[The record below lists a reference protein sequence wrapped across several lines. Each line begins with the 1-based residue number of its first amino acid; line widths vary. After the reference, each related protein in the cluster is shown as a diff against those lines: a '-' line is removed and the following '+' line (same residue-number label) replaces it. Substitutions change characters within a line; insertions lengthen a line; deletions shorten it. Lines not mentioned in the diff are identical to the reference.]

1 MEPATN
7 TLINE
12 SEQYVRSLFNSKQAK
27 NLIYHNLNHT
37 REVVQH
43 CEHMADIY
51 GVEGEDEVILLVAA
65 WFHDT
70 GYLKGPAKGH
80 EEESKKIVRE
90 FLDELGTEET
100 FIERVEQCIEAT
112 KFPQHPKNTIEE
124 IICDADLYHVGTED
138 FYERSLLLREEL
150 NQGKKHDTI
159 GKKEWRL
166 SNINFLRAHHFF
178 TMHAKEFLDP
188 VKQKNLE
195 HLEIK
200 AGIRPDSLKETN
212 DDLPKK
218 DQSEKEKNK
227 KHSKEKEESE
237 REGFFT
243 EDPMKENSK
252 NENVAISSVN
262 TSASETFQSNDL
274 KNNDQQRRKE
284 DEPAKED
291 EILEAEDIRRVM
303 EEERL
308 KNPVPS
314 LVEEEPVE
322 KKKKKKKDDALSIQQ
337 AKEKKTERGVVAMF
351 RIMSENHVNLSQMA
365 DSKANIMISINT
377 IVVSILV
384 SVLLGKLQFYPQYII
399 PTIMLMSV
407 CLGAIVFAILATR
420 PNITEGKF
428 TEQDIRDK
436 KINLLFFGNFYN
448 MDLESYDWAMKEMMQ
463 DKEYL
468 YGSMIKDIYF
478 LGVVLAR
485 KYKLLRISYN
495 IFMFGIVASIVAFG
509 IAMFIS
515 N

>member
-37 REVVQH
+37 KEVVQH

-80 EEESKKIVRE
+80 EEESKKIARE
-90 FLDELGTEET
+90 FLDELGTEGT
-100 FIERVEQCIEAT
+100 FIDRVEQCIDAT
-112 KFPQHPKNTIEE
+112 KFPQQPKNTIEE

-138 FYERSLLLREEL
+138 FYERSLLLRDEL
-150 NQGKKHDTI
+150 NHGKKNDTI

-166 SNINFLRAHHFF
+166 SNINFLKAHHFF

-195 HLEIK
+195 QLEVK
-200 AGIRPDSLKETN
+200 AGLRADNSPENMEAPVKKE
-212 DDLPKK
+212 LP
-218 DQSEKEKNK
+218 EKEKNK
-227 KHSKEKEESE
+227 KQSKEKEGDEKE
-237 REGFFT
+237 RNAKEKKEEIEKEVREGKEEKENIIT
-243 EDPMKENSK
+243 DDAMKENST
-252 NENVAISSVN
+252 NENAGL
-262 TSASETFQSNDL
+262 F
-274 KNNDQQRRKE
+274 
-284 DEPAKED
+284 AKDD

-308 KNPVPS
+308 KNPVPP
-314 LVEEEPVE
+314 LVPEVPVE
-322 KKKKKKKDDALSIQQ
+322 KKKKKKKDDALSLQQ

-399 PTIMLMSV
+399 PTIMLMTV

-495 IFMFGIVASIVAFG
+495 IFMFGIVASIVGFG

-515 N
+515 G

>member
-37 REVVQH
+37 KEVVQH

-51 GVEGEDEVILLVAA
+51 GVEGEDEVILIVAA

-90 FLDELGTEET
+90 FLDELGTEES
-100 FIERVEQCIEAT
+100 FIERVEGCIDAT
-112 KFPQHPKNTIEE
+112 KFPQQPKNTIEE

-138 FYERSLLLREEL
+138 FYERSLLLRDEL
-150 NQGKKHDTI
+150 NQGKKNDTI

-166 SNINFLRAHHFF
+166 SNISFLKAHHFF

-195 HLEIK
+195 QLEIK
-200 AGIRPDSLKETN
+200 AGIRQPEISKENNEEMLKKE
-212 DDLPKK
+212 
-218 DQSEKEKNK
+218 QSEKEKNK
-227 KHSKEKEESE
+227 KQSKEKEESE
-237 REGFFT
+237 REKFFT
-243 EDPMKENSK
+243 EDLMKENKKTDNAQPQEKGSQLQ
-252 NENVAISSVN
+252 NVH
-262 TSASETFQSNDL
+262 T
-274 KNNDQQRRKE
+274 NDQPE
-284 DEPAKED
+284 GNVNEPAKED

-314 LVEEEPVE
+314 LVEEVPVE

-515 N
+515 G

>member
-1 MEPATN
+1 MEAATH

-27 NLIYHNLNHT
+27 NLTYHNLNHT
-37 REVVQH
+37 KEVVHH
-43 CEHMADIY
+43 CDQLAAGY
-51 GVEGEDEVILLVAA
+51 NVEGDDKVILQVAA

-80 EEESKKIVRE
+80 EEESKRIARE
-90 FLDELGTEET
+90 FLDELGTEES
-100 FIERVEQCIEAT
+100 FIVRVEQCIEAT
-112 KFPQHPKNTIEE
+112 KFPQSPNNILEE

-150 NQGKKHDTI
+150 NLGKKNDTI

-166 SNINFLRAHHFF
+166 SNINFLKEHHFF
-178 TMHAKEFLDP
+178 TQHAKEILDP

-195 HLEIK
+195 QLEIK
-200 AGIRPDSLKETN
+200 AGIK
-212 DDLPKK
+212 
-218 DQSEKEKNK
+218 
-227 KHSKEKEESE
+227 KEETKHTLSE
-237 REGFFT
+237 PQT
-243 EDPMKENSK
+243 KENKISESTP
-252 NENVAISSVN
+252 ENPEPVSGLHTVEEEN
-262 TSASETFQSNDL
+262 KTG
-274 KNNDQQRRKE
+274 K
-284 DEPAKED
+284 DEV
-291 EILEAEDIRRVM
+291 ILEAEDIRRIMV
-303 EEERL
+303 EERL
-308 KNPVPS
+308 KNPAEAT
-314 LVEEEPVE
+314 EEEVPVD
-322 KKKKKKKDDALSIQQ
+322 KKAKKKKDEAIAIQQ

-384 SVLLGKLQFYPQYII
+384 SVLLGKLQFYPQYVI
-399 PTIMLMSV
+399 PTIMLMAV

-495 IFMFGIVASIVAFG
+495 IFMFGIVASILAFG
-509 IAMFIS
+509 VAMFIS
-515 N
+515 G